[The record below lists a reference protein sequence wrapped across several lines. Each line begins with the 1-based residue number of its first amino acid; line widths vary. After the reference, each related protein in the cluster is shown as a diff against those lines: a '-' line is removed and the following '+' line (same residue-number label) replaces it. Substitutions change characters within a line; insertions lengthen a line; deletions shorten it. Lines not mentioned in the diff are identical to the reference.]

1 VKKIFVS
8 MIICIFAV
16 CLCFIYFANT
26 SEKQEEYCYIINRL
40 ICDEEFDIAKIQDS
54 AIVLYTF
61 DGVQLKE
68 IPFKEFDK
76 SVKIVYVRK
85 EGVITYFVFSG
96 AVDDENGIM
105 FINDESNRI
114 LDGVKSV
121 TRIGGNSYRYDT
133 VG

>member
-1 VKKIFVS
+1 MKKIFVS

-85 EGVITYFVFSG
+85 EGVITYFVFGG

>member
-1 VKKIFVS
+1 MKKIFVS